1 MCINVSPSPSLMR
14 SESLVKLFQMEKLF
28 ILKLTLLF
36 FCSIVFIL
44 SKIDLNIRYIPFN
57 IRLNTLTASK
67 NARSNENVHLYI
79 LLLLYVATFEY
90 FFIILLPYEF
100 FKILLIQGVTKKSV
114 LLAKIFHNS
123 FGSITL
129 GVCSRL
135 TYVGFFSIACFCH
148 YPFETLAVWVS
159 LMHLVLCPDI
169 HPNPQS
175 WSHKHFCGGA
185 FFHFVIGIWIL

>member
-129 GVCSRL
+129 G
-135 TYVGFFSIACFCH
+135 ACCRFTCY
-148 YPFETLAVWVS
+148 YPAAWIS
-159 LMHLVLCPDI
+159 LMHLALCHDI
-169 HPNPQS
+169 HPNPEPYHTNVFAGGCLS
-175 WSHKHFCGGA
+175 FCN
-185 FFHFVIGIWIL
+185 